1 MKHPE
6 GFLEKPCLAAQ
17 TFGTV
22 HDISKPKGAIMKTET
37 FSYLPALSEEQ
48 VTKQIQYF
56 LKNGWTVGIEY
67 CAQPSPELAFW
78 NWWKLPLFTARTTEE
93 IVSTD
98 SITSK
103 TRLMSGSWFR
113 RMLNL

>member
-1 MKHPE
+1 
-6 GFLEKPCLAAQ
+6 
-17 TFGTV
+17 
-22 HDISKPKGAIMKTET
+22 MKTET

-78 NWWKLPLFTARTTEE
+78 NWWKLPLFTARTMEE
-93 IVSTD
+93 ISAEVNACKLAHPD
-98 SITSK
+98 SYIRLTSYDNIQQRQVISFVVHK
-103 TRLMSGSWFR
+103 P
-113 RMLNL
+113 